1 MELTVEQLLQGKA
14 TKIKEKEFFTTK
26 AYVEPFFDRMSKYTE
41 EFIINVKP
49 ADQISLTPS
58 GEVNFDDIVYN
69 RVWIQ
74 AVLPDEYAY
83 ENHKRV
89 MSMIYALDT
98 RKPVVKMYTGA
109 LNMACLNLCVF
120 NPDALNVAELE
131 PTTAINFSPVNLL
144 MGMTDTIKITLEKM
158 SKMTFNRDNIYE
170 ELGLWVDRCIT
181 AKYNSGFGTVKI
193 AESAPINVYKS
204 LFYEEDSN
212 YYVQGDEV
220 DGFTVYNAFT
230 DLITQDKKDLVNK
243 FEKTLL
249 IKDIMDI

>member
-1 MELTVEQLLQGKA
+1 
-14 TKIKEKEFFTTK
+14 
-26 AYVEPFFDRMSKYTE
+26 
-41 EFIINVKP
+41 
-49 ADQISLTPS
+49 
-58 GEVNFDDIVYN
+58 
-69 RVWIQ
+69 
-74 AVLPDEYAY
+74 
-83 ENHKRV
+83 

-131 PTTAINFSPVNLL
+131 PTTAINYSPVNLL
-144 MGMTDTIKITLEKM
+144 MGMSDTIKVTLEKM
-158 SKMTFNRDNIYE
+158 SKITFNRNEIYE
-170 ELGLWVDRCIT
+170 ELGLWVDRSIT

-212 YYVQGDEV
+212 YYVKGDEV

-249 IKDIMDI
+249 VKEIMDI

>member
-14 TKIKEKEFFTTK
+14 TKIKKKEFFTTK

-69 RVWIQ
+69 RVWVQ

-89 MSMIYALDT
+89 MSMLYALDT

-131 PTTAINFSPVNLL
+131 PITAINYSPINLL
-144 MGMTDTIKITLEKM
+144 MGMNDTIKSTLEKLD
-158 SKMTFNRDNIYE
+158 KMIFNRNEIYE
-170 ELGLWVDRCIT
+170 DLGLWIDRCIT
-181 AKYNSGFGTVKI
+181 SKFNSGFGTVKI
-193 AESAPINVYKS
+193 TESAPINVYKD
-204 LFYEEDSN
+204 LFYNEDSN
-212 YYVQGDEV
+212 YYTKGEEV

-249 IKDIMDI
+249 IKEIMDI

>member
-14 TKIKEKEFFTTK
+14 TKIKEKEYFTTK

-49 ADQISLTPS
+49 ADQISVTSS

-69 RVWIQ
+69 RVWVQ

-89 MSMIYALDT
+89 MSMLYALDT

-131 PTTAINFSPVNLL
+131 PITAINYSPINLL
-144 MGMTDTIKITLEKM
+144 MGMNDTIKSTLEKLD
-158 SKMTFNRDNIYE
+158 KMTFNRNEIYE
-170 ELGLWVDRCIT
+170 DLGLWIDRCIT
-181 AKYNSGFGTVKI
+181 SKFNSGFGTVKI
-193 AESAPINVYKS
+193 TESAPINVYKD
-204 LFYEEDSN
+204 LFYNEDSN
-212 YYVQGDEV
+212 YYTKGEEV

-249 IKDIMDI
+249 IKEIMDI

>member
-1 MELTVEQLLQGKA
+1 MELNVEQLLQGKA
-14 TKIKEKEFFTTK
+14 TRIKDKEFYTTK
-26 AYVEPFFDRMSKYTE
+26 AYVEPFLDRMSKYTD

-58 GEVNFDDIVYN
+58 GEVNFEDIVYN

-83 ENHKRV
+83 DNHKRV
-89 MSMIYALDT
+89 MSMLYALDT

-131 PTTAINFSPVNLL
+131 PQSAINFSPINLL
-144 MGMTDTIKITLEKM
+144 MGMTDTIKVTLEKL
-158 SKMTFNRDNIYE
+158 SKRTYLRNDMFE
-170 ELGLWVDRCIT
+170 ELGMWVDRCIT
-181 AKYNSGFGTVKI
+181 AKFNSGFGTVKI
-193 AESAPINVYKS
+193 AESAPIDVYKD
-204 LFYEEDSN
+204 LFYDDKSD
-212 YYVQGDEV
+212 YYVQGEEV

-249 IKDIMDI
+249 VKQIMDI

>member
-89 MSMIYALDT
+89 MSMLYALDT
-98 RKPVVKMYTGA
+98 RKPVVKIYTGA

-131 PTTAINFSPVNLL
+131 PTTAINYSPINML
-144 MGMTDTIKITLEKM
+144 MGMSDTIKSILEKLDR
-158 SKMTFNRDNIYE
+158 MTFNRNEIYE
-170 ELGLWVDRCIT
+170 DLGLWIDRCIT
-181 AKYNSGFGTVKI
+181 SKFNSGFGTVKI
-193 AESAPINVYKS
+193 AESAPVNVYKD
-204 LFYEEDSN
+204 LFYNEDSN
-212 YYVQGDEV
+212 YYTKGEEV
-220 DGFTVYNAFT
+220 DGFTIYNAFT

-243 FEKTLL
+243 FEKTIL
-249 IKDIMDI
+249 IKEIMDI

>member
-26 AYVEPFFDRMSKYTE
+26 AYVEPFFERMSKYTE

-69 RVWIQ
+69 RVWVQ

-89 MSMIYALDT
+89 MSMLYALDT
-98 RKPVVKMYTGA
+98 RKPVVKIYTGA

-120 NPDALNVAELE
+120 SPDALNVAELE
-131 PTTAINFSPVNLL
+131 PTTAINYSPINLL
-144 MGMTDTIKITLEKM
+144 MGMNDTIKSTLEKLD
-158 SKMTFNRDNIYE
+158 KMTFNRNEIYE
-170 ELGLWVDRCIT
+170 DLGLWIDRCIT
-181 AKYNSGFGTVKI
+181 SKFNSGFGTVKI
-193 AESAPINVYKS
+193 AESAPVNVYKD
-204 LFYEEDSN
+204 LFYNEDSN
-212 YYVQGDEV
+212 YYTQGEEV

-249 IKDIMDI
+249 IKEIMDI

>member
-89 MSMIYALDT
+89 MSMLYALDT
-98 RKPVVKMYTGA
+98 RKPVVKIYTGA

-131 PTTAINFSPVNLL
+131 PITAINYSPINLL
-144 MGMTDTIKITLEKM
+144 MGMNDTIKSTLEKLD
-158 SKMTFNRDNIYE
+158 KMIFNRNEIYE
-170 ELGLWVDRCIT
+170 DLGLWIDRCIT
-181 AKYNSGFGTVKI
+181 SKFNSGFGTVKI
-193 AESAPINVYKS
+193 TESAPINVYKD
-204 LFYEEDSN
+204 LFYNEDSN
-212 YYVQGDEV
+212 YYTKGEEV

-249 IKDIMDI
+249 IKEIMDI

>member
-69 RVWIQ
+69 RVWVQ

-89 MSMIYALDT
+89 MSMLYALDT

-131 PTTAINFSPVNLL
+131 PITAINYSPINLL
-144 MGMTDTIKITLEKM
+144 MGMNDTIKSTLEKLD
-158 SKMTFNRDNIYE
+158 KMIFNRNEIYE
-170 ELGLWVDRCIT
+170 DLGLWIDRCIT
-181 AKYNSGFGTVKI
+181 SKFNSGFGTVKI
-193 AESAPINVYKS
+193 AESAPVNVYKD
-204 LFYEEDSN
+204 LFYNEDSN
-212 YYVQGDEV
+212 YYTQGEEV

-249 IKDIMDI
+249 IKEIMDI

>member
-26 AYVEPFFDRMSKYTE
+26 AYVEPFFERMSKYTE

-69 RVWIQ
+69 RVWVQ

-89 MSMIYALDT
+89 MSMLYALDT

-131 PTTAINFSPVNLL
+131 PITAINYSPINLL
-144 MGMTDTIKITLEKM
+144 MGMNDTIKSTLEKLD
-158 SKMTFNRDNIYE
+158 KMIFNRNEIYE
-170 ELGLWVDRCIT
+170 DLGLWIDRCIT
-181 AKYNSGFGTVKI
+181 SKYNSGFGTVKI
-193 AESAPINVYKS
+193 AESAPINVYKD
-204 LFYEEDSN
+204 LFYDEDSD
-212 YYVQGDEV
+212 YYVEGEEV

-249 IKDIMDI
+249 VKEIMDI

>member
-26 AYVEPFFDRMSKYTE
+26 AYVEPFFERMSKYTE

-69 RVWIQ
+69 RVWVQ

-89 MSMIYALDT
+89 MSMLYALDT

-120 NPDALNVAELE
+120 NPDALNTAELE
-131 PTTAINFSPVNLL
+131 PQTAINFNPIQIL
-144 MGMTDTIKITLEKM
+144 MGMEDTIKSTLEKLSNKTYLRNDM
-158 SKMTFNRDNIYE
+158 FE

-181 AKYNSGFGTVKI
+181 SKYNSGFGTVKI
-193 AESAPINVYKS
+193 AESTPINVYKD
-204 LFYEEDSN
+204 LFYDEDSD
-212 YYVQGDEV
+212 YYVEGEEV

-249 IKDIMDI
+249 VKEIMDI

>member
-26 AYVEPFFDRMSKYTE
+26 AYVEPFFERMSKYTE

-89 MSMIYALDT
+89 MSMLYALDT

-131 PTTAINFSPVNLL
+131 PTTAINYSPINLL
-144 MGMTDTIKITLEKM
+144 MGMNDTIKSTLEKLD
-158 SKMTFNRDNIYE
+158 KMIFNRNEIYE
-170 ELGLWVDRCIT
+170 DLGLWIDRCIT
-181 AKYNSGFGTVKI
+181 SKFNSGFGTVKI
-193 AESAPINVYKS
+193 TESAPINVYKD
-204 LFYEEDSN
+204 LFYNEDSN
-212 YYVQGDEV
+212 YYTKGEEV

-249 IKDIMDI
+249 IKEIMDI

>member
-1 MELTVEQLLQGKA
+1 MELNVEQLLQGKA
-14 TKIKEKEFFTTK
+14 TKIKDKEFYTTK
-26 AYVEPFFDRMSKYTE
+26 AYVEPFLDRMSKYTD

-58 GEVNFDDIVYN
+58 GEVNFEDIVYN

-83 ENHKRV
+83 DNHKRV
-89 MSMIYALDT
+89 MSMLYAFDT

-120 NPDALNVAELE
+120 NSDALNVAELE
-131 PTTAINFSPVNLL
+131 PQSAINFSPVNLL
-144 MGMTDTIKITLEKM
+144 MGMTDTIKVTLEKL
-158 SKMTFNRDNIYE
+158 SKKTYLRNDMFE
-170 ELGLWVDRCIT
+170 ELGMWIDRCIT
-181 AKYNSGFGTVKI
+181 VKFNSGFGTVKI
-193 AESAPINVYKS
+193 AESAPIDVYKD
-204 LFYEEDSN
+204 LFYDDKSD
-212 YYVQGDEV
+212 YYVQGEEV

-249 IKDIMDI
+249 VKQIMDI

>member
-89 MSMIYALDT
+89 MSMLYALDT

-158 SKMTFNRDNIYE
+158 SKITFNRNTIYE
-170 ELGLWVDRCIT
+170 DLGLWVDRCIT

-249 IKDIMDI
+249 VKEIMDI

>member
-89 MSMIYALDT
+89 MSMLYALDT
-98 RKPVVKMYTGA
+98 RKPVVKIYTGA

-131 PTTAINFSPVNLL
+131 PTTAINYSPINLL
-144 MGMTDTIKITLEKM
+144 MGMNDTIKSTLEKLD
-158 SKMTFNRDNIYE
+158 KMIFNRNEIYE
-170 ELGLWVDRCIT
+170 DLGLWIDRCIT
-181 AKYNSGFGTVKI
+181 SKFNSGFGTVKI
-193 AESAPINVYKS
+193 AESAPVNVYKD
-204 LFYEEDSN
+204 LFYNEDSN
-212 YYVQGDEV
+212 YYTKGEEV

-230 DLITQDKKDLVNK
+230 DLITQEKKDLVNK
-243 FEKTLL
+243 FEKTIL
-249 IKDIMDI
+249 IKEIMDI

>member
-158 SKMTFNRDNIYE
+158 SKMTFNRNNIYE

-181 AKYNSGFGTVKI
+181 SKFNSGFGTVKI

-249 IKDIMDI
+249 VKEIMDI

>member
-26 AYVEPFFDRMSKYTE
+26 AYVEPFFERMSKYTE

-69 RVWIQ
+69 RVWVQ

-89 MSMIYALDT
+89 MSMLYALDT

-131 PTTAINFSPVNLL
+131 PITAINYSPINLL
-144 MGMTDTIKITLEKM
+144 MGMNDTIKSTLEKLD
-158 SKMTFNRDNIYE
+158 KMIFNRNEIYE
-170 ELGLWVDRCIT
+170 DLGLWIDRCIT
-181 AKYNSGFGTVKI
+181 SKFNSGFGTVKI
-193 AESAPINVYKS
+193 AESAPVNVYKD
-204 LFYEEDSN
+204 LFYNEDSN
-212 YYVQGDEV
+212 YYTQGEEV

-249 IKDIMDI
+249 IKEIMDI

>member
-1 MELTVEQLLQGKA
+1 MELTIEQLLQGKA

-26 AYVEPFFDRMSKYTE
+26 AYIEPFFDRMSKYTK

-69 RVWIQ
+69 RVWVQ

-89 MSMIYALDT
+89 MSMLYALDT
-98 RKPVVKMYTGA
+98 RKPVVKIYTGA

-120 NPDALNVAELE
+120 NPEALNVAELE
-131 PTTAINFSPVNLL
+131 PTTAINYSPINLL
-144 MGMTDTIKITLEKM
+144 MGMSDTIKVTLEKLD
-158 SKMTFNRDNIYE
+158 KMTFNRNEIYE
-170 ELGLWVDRCIT
+170 DLGLWIDRCIT
-181 AKYNSGFGTVKI
+181 SKFNSGFGTVKI
-193 AESAPINVYKS
+193 AESAPVNVYKD
-204 LFYEEDSN
+204 LFYNEDSN
-212 YYVQGDEV
+212 YYTQGEEV

-249 IKDIMDI
+249 IKEIMDI

>member
-1 MELTVEQLLQGKA
+1 MELTVDQLLQGKA

-69 RVWIQ
+69 RIWIQ
-74 AVLPDEYAY
+74 AVLPDDYAY

-131 PTTAINFSPVNLL
+131 PTTAINFSPVNIL
-144 MGMTDTIKITLEKM
+144 MGMTDTIKVTLEKM
-158 SKMTFNRDNIYE
+158 SKKTYTRESIYE
-170 ELGLWVDRCIT
+170 ELGLWIDRSIT
-181 AKYNSGFGTVKI
+181 AKYNTGFGTVKI
-193 AESAPINVYKS
+193 AESAPVNVYKS

-212 YYVQGDEV
+212 YYVKGDEV

-249 IKDIMDI
+249 TKDIMDI

>member
-1 MELTVEQLLQGKA
+1 MELTIEQLLQGKA

-49 ADQISLTPS
+49 ADQISLTPN

-83 ENHKRV
+83 ENHKKV
-89 MSMIYALDT
+89 ISMLYALDT
-98 RKPVVKMYTGA
+98 RKPVVKIYTGA

-120 NPDALNVAELE
+120 SPDALNVAELE
-131 PTTAINFSPVNLL
+131 PTTAINYSPINLL
-144 MGMTDTIKITLEKM
+144 MGMNDTIKSTLEKLD
-158 SKMTFNRDNIYE
+158 KMTFNRNEIYE
-170 ELGLWVDRCIT
+170 DLGLWIDRCIT
-181 AKYNSGFGTVKI
+181 SKFNSGFGTVKI
-193 AESAPINVYKS
+193 AESAPVNVYKD
-204 LFYEEDSN
+204 LFYNEDSN
-212 YYVQGDEV
+212 YYTQGEEV

-243 FEKTLL
+243 FEKTIL
-249 IKDIMDI
+249 IKEIMDI

>member
-131 PTTAINFSPVNLL
+131 PTTAINFSPVNIL
-144 MGMTDTIKITLEKM
+144 MGMTDTIKVTLEKM
-158 SKMTFNRDNIYE
+158 SRKTYTRESIYE
-170 ELGLWVDRCIT
+170 ELGLWIDRSIT
-181 AKYNSGFGTVKI
+181 AKYNTGFGTVKI
-193 AESAPINVYKS
+193 AESAPVNVYKS

-212 YYVQGDEV
+212 YYVKGDEV

>member
-89 MSMIYALDT
+89 MSMLYALDT
-98 RKPVVKMYTGA
+98 RKPVVKIYTGA

-131 PTTAINFSPVNLL
+131 PITAINYSPINLL
-144 MGMTDTIKITLEKM
+144 MGMNDTIKSTLEKLD
-158 SKMTFNRDNIYE
+158 KMTFNRNEIYE
-170 ELGLWVDRCIT
+170 DLGLWIDRCIT
-181 AKYNSGFGTVKI
+181 SKFNSGFGTVKI
-193 AESAPINVYKS
+193 TESAPINVYKD
-204 LFYEEDSN
+204 LFYNEDSN
-212 YYVQGDEV
+212 YYTKGEEV

-249 IKDIMDI
+249 IKEIMDI

>member
-26 AYVEPFFDRMSKYTE
+26 AYVEPFFERMSKYTE

-69 RVWIQ
+69 RVWVQ

-89 MSMIYALDT
+89 MSMLYALDT
-98 RKPVVKMYTGA
+98 RKPVVKIYTGA

-131 PTTAINFSPVNLL
+131 PITAINYSPINLL
-144 MGMTDTIKITLEKM
+144 MGMNDTIKSTLEKLD
-158 SKMTFNRDNIYE
+158 KMIFNRNEIYE
-170 ELGLWVDRCIT
+170 DLGLWIDRCIT
-181 AKYNSGFGTVKI
+181 SKFNSGFGTVKI
-193 AESAPINVYKS
+193 AESAPVNVYKD
-204 LFYEEDSN
+204 LFYNEDSN
-212 YYVQGDEV
+212 YYTQGEEV

-249 IKDIMDI
+249 IKEIMDI

>member
-1 MELTVEQLLQGKA
+1 MELTVEQLLLGKA

-26 AYVEPFFDRMSKYTE
+26 AYVEPFFERMSKYTE

-89 MSMIYALDT
+89 MSMLYALDT

-131 PTTAINFSPVNLL
+131 PITAINYSPINLL
-144 MGMTDTIKITLEKM
+144 MGMNDTIKSTLEKLD
-158 SKMTFNRDNIYE
+158 KMIFNRNEIYE
-170 ELGLWVDRCIT
+170 DLGLWIDRCIT
-181 AKYNSGFGTVKI
+181 SKFNSGFGTVKI
-193 AESAPINVYKS
+193 TESAPINVYKD
-204 LFYEEDSN
+204 LFYNEDSN
-212 YYVQGDEV
+212 YYTKGEEV

-249 IKDIMDI
+249 IKEIMDI

>member
-144 MGMTDTIKITLEKM
+144 MGMTDTIKVTLEKM
-158 SKMTFNRDNIYE
+158 SKMTFNRNSIYE
-170 ELGLWVDRCIT
+170 DLGLWVDRCIT

-249 IKDIMDI
+249 VKEIMDI

>member
-49 ADQISLTPS
+49 ADQISLTPN

-69 RVWIQ
+69 RVWVQ

-89 MSMIYALDT
+89 MSMLYALDT

-131 PTTAINFSPVNLL
+131 PITAINYSPINLL
-144 MGMTDTIKITLEKM
+144 MGMNDTIKSTLEKLD
-158 SKMTFNRDNIYE
+158 KMTFNRNEIYE
-170 ELGLWVDRCIT
+170 DLGLWIDRCIT
-181 AKYNSGFGTVKI
+181 SKFNSGFGTVKI
-193 AESAPINVYKS
+193 AESAPVNVYKD
-204 LFYEEDSN
+204 LFYNEDSN
-212 YYVQGDEV
+212 YYTQGEEV

-249 IKDIMDI
+249 IKEIMDI

>member
-69 RVWIQ
+69 RVWVQ

-89 MSMIYALDT
+89 MSMLYALDT

-131 PTTAINFSPVNLL
+131 PITAINYSPINLL
-144 MGMTDTIKITLEKM
+144 MGMNDTIKSTLEKLD
-158 SKMTFNRDNIYE
+158 KVIFNRNEIYE
-170 ELGLWVDRCIT
+170 DLGLWIDRCIT
-181 AKYNSGFGTVKI
+181 SKFNSGFGTVKI
-193 AESAPINVYKS
+193 AESAPVNVYKD
-204 LFYEEDSN
+204 LFYNEDSN
-212 YYVQGDEV
+212 YYTQGEEV

-249 IKDIMDI
+249 IKEIMDI

>member
-1 MELTVEQLLQGKA
+1 MELTVDQLLQGKA

-144 MGMTDTIKITLEKM
+144 MGMTDTIKVTLEKM
-158 SKMTFNRDNIYE
+158 SKMTFNRNSIYE
-170 ELGLWVDRCIT
+170 DLGLWVDRCIT
-181 AKYNSGFGTVKI
+181 AKYNSGFGIVKI
-193 AESAPINVYKS
+193 AESAPIDVYKD
-204 LFYEEDSN
+204 LFYDEKSG
-212 YYVQGDEV
+212 YYVSGEEV

-249 IKDIMDI
+249 VKEIMDI

>member
-14 TKIKEKEFFTTK
+14 TKIKEKEFFTTE
-26 AYVEPFFDRMSKYTE
+26 AYVKPFFDRMSKYTE

-74 AVLPDEYAY
+74 AVLPDDYAY

-131 PTTAINFSPVNLL
+131 PTTAINFSPVQTL
-144 MGMTDTIKITLEKM
+144 MGMTDTIKVTLEKV
-158 SKMTFNRDNIYE
+158 SKMTFNRTEIYE
-170 ELGLWVDRCIT
+170 DLGLWIDRSIT

-193 AESAPINVYKS
+193 AESAPVNVYKS
-204 LFYEEDSN
+204 LFYDEDSK

-249 IKDIMDI
+249 VKDIMGI

>member
-144 MGMTDTIKITLEKM
+144 MGMTDTIKVTLEKM
-158 SKMTFNRDNIYE
+158 SKMTFNRNTIYE
-170 ELGLWVDRCIT
+170 DLGLWVDRCIT

-249 IKDIMDI
+249 VKEIMDI

>member
-26 AYVEPFFDRMSKYTE
+26 AYVEPFFERMSKYTE

-69 RVWIQ
+69 RVWVQ

-89 MSMIYALDT
+89 MSMLYALDT

-131 PTTAINFSPVNLL
+131 PITAINYSPINLL
-144 MGMTDTIKITLEKM
+144 MGMNDTIKSTLEKLD
-158 SKMTFNRDNIYE
+158 KMTFNRNEIYE
-170 ELGLWVDRCIT
+170 DLGLWIDRCIT
-181 AKYNSGFGTVKI
+181 SKFNSGFGTVKI
-193 AESAPINVYKS
+193 TESAPINVYKD
-204 LFYEEDSN
+204 LFYNEDSN
-212 YYVQGDEV
+212 YYTKGEEV

-249 IKDIMDI
+249 IKEIMDI

>member
-1 MELTVEQLLQGKA
+1 MELTLEHLLQGKA

-49 ADQISLTPS
+49 ADQISVTSS

-89 MSMIYALDT
+89 MSMLYALDT

-131 PTTAINFSPVNLL
+131 PITAINYSPINLL
-144 MGMTDTIKITLEKM
+144 MGMNDTIKSTLEKLD
-158 SKMTFNRDNIYE
+158 KMIFNRNEIYE
-170 ELGLWVDRCIT
+170 DLGLWIDRCIT
-181 AKYNSGFGTVKI
+181 SKFNSGFGTVKI
-193 AESAPINVYKS
+193 TESAPINVYKD
-204 LFYEEDSN
+204 LFYNEDSN
-212 YYVQGDEV
+212 YYTKGEEV

-249 IKDIMDI
+249 IKEIMDI

>member
-26 AYVEPFFDRMSKYTE
+26 AYIEPFFERMSKYTE

-49 ADQISLTPS
+49 ADQISLTPN

-89 MSMIYALDT
+89 MSMLYALDT
-98 RKPVVKMYTGA
+98 RKPVVKIYTGA

-131 PTTAINFSPVNLL
+131 PTTAINYSPINLL
-144 MGMTDTIKITLEKM
+144 MGMNDTIQSTLEKLD
-158 SKMTFNRDNIYE
+158 KMTFNRNEIYE
-170 ELGLWVDRCIT
+170 DLGLWIDRCIT
-181 AKYNSGFGTVKI
+181 SKFNSGFGTVKI
-193 AESAPINVYKS
+193 TESAPINVYKD
-204 LFYEEDSN
+204 LFYNEDSN
-212 YYVQGDEV
+212 YYTKGEEV

-249 IKDIMDI
+249 IKEIMDI